1 VELSYLSSRI
11 REVAMDHA
19 IAVEALGP
27 DLAQNLRSLV
37 ADMREAMYL
46 GELADL
52 PEIVMEDDSVK
63 LRFVLGPSTWLEA
76 EPIGNASKADNAWR
90 QSHRVKLLHIHRNG
104 SISA

>member
-1 VELSYLSSRI
+1 MDH
-11 REVAMDHA
+11 EVA
-19 IAVEALGP
+19 VKALGL

-63 LRFVLGPSTWLEA
+63 LRFLLAPTAWLEA
-76 EPIGNASKADNAWR
+76 EPIGSASQADNGWR

-104 SISA
+104 TISA